1 MRWLSIALTLALAGC
16 HKKPDC
22 PAAMKAASKAVWA
35 YQPVDKQRDTLWQT
49 SIDLEK
55 ANNDAMAAAINDVD
69 KHDCH
74 TISLA
79 LQHPKTADVE
89 LLRLAAAMFQ
99 QDVKELENDPTLD
112 PALVTKMK
120 SDEPAFDD
128 ALQHIPKAEVD
139 SITALA
145 PTPTSTKALKVL
157 EAAWCTLRT
166 SFGAVQADE
175 IVKLKA
181 ERDRAYADT
190 QKIGAQAKADS
201 DHWTQAQDFAK
212 AIDAHKVAPPLTAPG
227 DLATEPGFGSA
238 RAALAAANAACD

>member
-1 MRWLSIALTLALAGC
+1 MRWLVVALALAGC
-16 HKKPDC
+16 HKKADC

-35 YQPVDKQRDTLWQT
+35 YQPVDKQRDELWQA

-55 ANNDAMAAAINDVD
+55 ANNAAVAAAIDDVA

-89 LLRLAAAMFQ
+89 LLRMAAVMFQ

-120 SDEPAFDD
+120 GDEPAFDD
-128 ALQHIPKAEVD
+128 ALLHIPKADVE

-145 PTPTSTKALKVL
+145 PTPTSTKGLKVL
-157 EAAWCTLRT
+157 EAAWCALRT
-166 SFGAVQADE
+166 SYGAVQTDQIA
-175 IVKLKA
+175 KLKA
-181 ERDRAYADT
+181 ERDRSYADA
-190 QKIGAQAKADS
+190 QKIGIQAKADS
-201 DHWTQAQDFAK
+201 DHRAQGQGFAK
-212 AIDAHKVAPPLTAPG
+212 AIDAHEVTMPLTAPG

-238 RAALAAANAACD
+238 RAALAAANSACD

>member
-1 MRWLSIALTLALAGC
+1 MRWLVIALALAGC

-35 YQPVDKQRDTLWQT
+35 YQPVDKLRDEAWQR
-49 SIDLEK
+49 SIDREK
-55 ANNDAMAAAINDVD
+55 ANNEAVAAAIDGVD

-79 LQHPKTADVE
+79 FQHPKTVDVE
-89 LLRLAAAMFQ
+89 LLRLAAVMFQ
-99 QDVKELENDPTLD
+99 QDVRALGNDPTLD
-112 PALVTKMK
+112 PALVVKMK

-128 ALQHIPKAEVD
+128 ALQHIPKAEVG

-166 SFGAVQADE
+166 SFGAVQTDQ

-181 ERDRAYADT
+181 ERDRTYADT
-190 QKIGAQAKADS
+190 QKIGVQAKADS

-212 AIDAHKVAPPLTAPG
+212 AIDEHKVAPPLTAPG